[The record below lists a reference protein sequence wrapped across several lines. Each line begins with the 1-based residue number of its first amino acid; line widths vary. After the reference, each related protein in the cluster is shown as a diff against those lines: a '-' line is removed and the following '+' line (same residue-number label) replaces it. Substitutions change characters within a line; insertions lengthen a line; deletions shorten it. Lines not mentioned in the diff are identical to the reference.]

1 MDFISWPELGMSLV
15 ALVAVFVAVTGL
27 MMVVATELTEEG
39 RWFLPGTIVPGLLL
53 VSMLFLPRIW
63 GLTLGGLAAG
73 LALAVPWFLV
83 AQRRAE
89 CLRPVLAGQLMAL
102 IGGGIV
108 AGLIRI
114 HYLYFVQ

>member
-1 MDFISWPELGMSLV
+1 MDFISWPELGLSFV
-15 ALVAVFVAVTGL
+15 ALAAVFVAVTGL

-39 RWFLPGTIVPGLLL
+39 RWFVPGTVVPALLFVTL
-53 VSMLFLPRIW
+53 LFLPKVW
-63 GLTLGGLAAG
+63 ALVVGGLAAG

-89 CLRPVLAGQLMAL
+89 CFRPVLAGQLMVL